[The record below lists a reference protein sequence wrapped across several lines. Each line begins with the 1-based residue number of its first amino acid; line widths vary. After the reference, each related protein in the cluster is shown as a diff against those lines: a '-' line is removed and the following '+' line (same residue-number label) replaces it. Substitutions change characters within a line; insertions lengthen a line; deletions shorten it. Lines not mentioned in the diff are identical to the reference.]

1 LATRLALG
9 RDMRNRKDSRN
20 QMRDFAAEISA
31 ALVQAREFV
40 VPNGTQFPLL
50 SLGDVLTYGAVMA

>member
-1 LATRLALG
+1 
-9 RDMRNRKDSRN
+9 MRNRKDSRN

>member
-1 LATRLALG
+1 
-9 RDMRNRKDSRN
+9 MRNRKDSRN

-40 VPNGTQFPLL
+40 VLL